1 MSALRQ
7 VGDVTSVTRPDDGTP
22 WSAVIQP
29 CDALVCL
36 LTDAIDEAA
45 IAACG
50 PSLRIVAN
58 VAVGYN
64 NIDVRAALERGAVL
78 TNTPGV
84 LTGSVAEFTWAM
96 ILAITRRMS
105 EGERLLRSGEW
116 KGWAL
121 DLLTGME
128 LDGKQ
133 LGIVGAG
140 RIGRAVAAKAAA
152 FGMRVV
158 FSARGAGRDPV
169 DGHPV
174 VSFDELLVSSDVV
187 TLHVPLTDDTRHL
200 MNRRTLTRM
209 RRTAYLVN
217 TARGAVV
224 DEDALVWA
232 LREHLIA
239 GAALDV
245 YEREPVVHPGL
256 LDLPQVVLQ
265 PHTGSATRE
274 TRTAMAQ
281 LAVRNVAAVLTGQAP
296 ITPVPAP

>member
-1 MSALRQ
+1 MASLRRL
-7 VGDVTSVTRPDDGTP
+7 GDVIPVERPDDATP
-22 WSAVIQP
+22 WAAVIEP

-36 LTDAIDEAA
+36 LTDAIDRAA

-50 PSLRIVAN
+50 PSLSIVAN

-64 NIDVRAALERGAVL
+64 NIDLAAARAVGAVV

-96 ILAITRRMS
+96 ILAVTRRMS
-105 EGERLLRSGEW
+105 EAERFLRRGAW
-116 KGWAL
+116 RGWAL

-140 RIGRAVAAKAAA
+140 RIGRAVAAKAPA

-158 FSARGAGRDPV
+158 FASHRGGREPI

-174 VSFDELLVSSDVV
+174 VSFDELLVGSDVV
-187 TLHVPLTDDTRHL
+187 TLHVPLTDDTHHL
-200 MNRRTLTRM
+200 MNRRTLSRM
-209 RRTAYLVN
+209 RRSAYLVN
-217 TARGAVV
+217 TARGPVV
-224 DEDALVWA
+224 DEEALVWA
-232 LREHLIA
+232 LTEHLIA

-245 YEREPVVHPGL
+245 YEREPEVHPGL
-256 LDLPQVVLQ
+256 LDLAPVVLQ

-274 TRTAMAQ
+274 TRTAMAA
-281 LAVRNVAAVLTGQAP
+281 LAVRNVEAVLAGRPPT
-296 ITPVPAP
+296 TPVPAP